1 MWEAARS
8 STRGSGWAASGPASL
23 ALGVPRHPEP
33 PGTPCGGAGADVG
46 QCPREAFWPCRPAAR
61 GHGEHDRLER
71 GERRVG
77 RRRRR
82 RRHRAAHGPFVSGLN
97 VAVEAASAARP
108 PAAAVG
114 PRDRRRRATTF
125 QAAELL
131 VLAAPLRLRCRPQL
145 LRVAGEGRRRRRRG
159 GEWWRD
165 GDGGG
170 AHDHHDELRGA
181 ELGGGGGGGAE
192 AGGERGAHRGGDG
205 GGRHADGGGDD
216 HAAFFDTDRDE
227 RWRDSGD
234 GGDAALQAR
243 SVAVVADAAWTV
255 KGRGVGDVGGGSLE
269 HPRQWLGGQWTGLSR
284 LGSAEAPRATRHALR
299 RRRSRRRAVPKGGVL
314 AMPPCRSRSW

>member
-1 MWEAARS
+1 MWEAARL

-114 PRDRRRRATTF
+114 PLDRSRCAATF

-131 VLAAPLRLRCRPQL
+131 VVAAPLRLRCRPQL
-145 LRVAGEGRRRRRRG
+145 LR
-159 GEWWRD
+159 
-165 GDGGG
+165 
-170 AHDHHDELRGA
+170 
-181 ELGGGGGGGAE
+181 
-192 AGGERGAHRGGDG
+192 
-205 GGRHADGGGDD
+205 
-216 HAAFFDTDRDE
+216 
-227 RWRDSGD
+227 
-234 GGDAALQAR
+234 
-243 SVAVVADAAWTV
+243 
-255 KGRGVGDVGGGSLE
+255 
-269 HPRQWLGGQWTGLSR
+269 
-284 LGSAEAPRATRHALR
+284 
-299 RRRSRRRAVPKGGVL
+299 
-314 AMPPCRSRSW
+314 